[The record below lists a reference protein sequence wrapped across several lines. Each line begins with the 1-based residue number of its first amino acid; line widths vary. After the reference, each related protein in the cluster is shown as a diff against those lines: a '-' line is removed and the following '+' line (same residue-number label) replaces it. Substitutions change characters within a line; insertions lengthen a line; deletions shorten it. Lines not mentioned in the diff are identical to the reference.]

1 MGRHDQD
8 RSRADQGPRAHD
20 RRVSGRARAAQ
31 VLHPPGR
38 RHDRRLPAPGAHR
51 LPPRRARRP
60 ALDAARA
67 DRRRRARLRQP
78 PLRPLV
84 RAVALGLARA
94 RRAGVSLGE
103 GPHAADRTSAEEEEI
118 MTTAPIY
125 LRQLEIG
132 PMQNYVYLVGD
143 PETREAAVV
152 DAAWEIDAIIEAA
165 AADGYTI
172 TKALVTHLHP
182 DHLGGRFMG
191 MSVTG
196 ATELV
201 DRLKIKAY
209 INKQEAGYVGRVS
222 DLAPSDVVAVDAGDT
237 IEIGKVPL
245 TFVHTPGHTP
255 GSQCF
260 LVDGNLIS
268 GDTLFIGSC
277 GRTDL
282 PGSDPAQLYES
293 LNTLQK
299 LPDDTVLHPGHNY
312 ADRPTS
318 TIGHEK
324 RRNLFM
330 RFDSLEDFL
339 NFVGR

>member
-1 MGRHDQD
+1 M
-8 RSRADQGPRAHD
+8 ST
-20 RRVSGRARAAQ
+20 AQ
-31 VLHPPGR
+31 
-38 RHDRRLPAPGAHR
+38 
-51 LPPRRARRP
+51 
-60 ALDAARA
+60 
-67 DRRRRARLRQP
+67 
-78 PLRPLV
+78 
-84 RAVALGLARA
+84 
-94 RRAGVSLGE
+94 
-103 GPHAADRTSAEEEEI
+103 
-118 MTTAPIY
+118 IY

-143 PETREAAVV
+143 PETREAAVI

-172 TKALVTHLHP
+172 TKALVTHFHP

-209 INKQEAGYVGRVS
+209 INKQESGFVGRVS

-237 IEIGKVPL
+237 VQIGKVPL

-293 LNTLQK
+293 LNTLRK
-299 LPDDTVLHPGHNY
+299 LPDETVLYPGHNY

-318 TIGHEK
+318 TMGHEK

-339 NFVGR
+339 SFCGR

>member
-1 MGRHDQD
+1 
-8 RSRADQGPRAHD
+8 
-20 RRVSGRARAAQ
+20 
-31 VLHPPGR
+31 
-38 RHDRRLPAPGAHR
+38 
-51 LPPRRARRP
+51 
-60 ALDAARA
+60 
-67 DRRRRARLRQP
+67 
-78 PLRPLV
+78 
-84 RAVALGLARA
+84 
-94 RRAGVSLGE
+94 
-103 GPHAADRTSAEEEEI
+103 
-118 MTTAPIY
+118 MTTSPIY

-152 DAAWEIDAIIEAA
+152 DAAWEIDAIVDAA

-172 TKALVTHLHP
+172 TKALVTHFHP

-196 ATELV
+196 ATELIG
-201 DRLKIKAY
+201 RLGIKAY
-209 INKQEAGYVGRVS
+209 INKHESGYVGRVS
-222 DLAPSDVVAVDAGDT
+222 DLSPSDVVAVDAGDV
-237 IEIGKVPL
+237 IQVGKVPL

-260 LVDGNLIS
+260 LVEGNLIS

-282 PGSDPAQLYES
+282 PGSNPSELYDS
-293 LNTLQK
+293 LNTLRK
-299 LPDDTVLHPGHNY
+299 LPDDTILYPGHNY

-330 RFDSLEDFL
+330 RFDSLEEFL
-339 NFVGR
+339 GFVGR